1 MKSHQFIVFGKTF
14 ELFKALELN
23 KLLKFS
29 GSNKFL
35 HAGQYGKQM
44 EFIMGSGISETKQGY
59 DITHVKK
66 ELIRTPNNVMSMAA
80 IIGHQSI
87 YIRLESLKT
96 IFAQKWVQIFDY
108 TEFEMLSIYSDPF
121 WNLAEGIKQKV
132 LEIYNIESKAI
143 LEKKLRFK

>member
-1 MKSHQFIVFGKTF
+1 MNYS
-14 ELFKALELN
+14 EALELL
-23 KLLKFS
+23 LLKFS

-59 DITHVKK
+59 DITHVK

-87 YIRLESLKT
+87 YIRLESLKKLYLH
-96 IFAQKWVQIFDY
+96 KWVLDI
-108 TEFEMLSIYSDPF
+108 
-121 WNLAEGIKQKV
+121 
-132 LEIYNIESKAI
+132 
-143 LEKKLRFK
+143 